1 MVRDTA
7 RGTMMFSKTVVAASL
22 LFASPA
28 WAQDDK
34 IAPPTPYS
42 QDTPLETLAADPA
55 AAAVLNKDLPGLLA
69 DAQFPIFKRMS
80 LKSLQE
86 ASGGDLSKDE
96 VNKTVADLQ
105 ALPSH

>member
-1 MVRDTA
+1 
-7 RGTMMFSKTVVAASL
+7 MFSRTAIAASL
-22 LFASPA
+22 VLCAWPA
-28 WAQDDK
+28 WAQDAK
-34 IAPPTPYS
+34 PALPASYN

-55 AAAVLNKDLPGLLA
+55 AVAVLNKDLPGLLT

-105 ALPSH
+105 ALPPH